1 VRRPPHRSEE
11 NSLLRW
17 LKDRRIT
24 EVECLVPDMTGMAR
38 GKIIPAAKFSHDY
51 GTRLPEGI
59 FVTTVTGDYPT
70 TTTTWSRLRIRTWCC
85 ARTRRRC
92 AWCRGRSIRPRRSST
107 TATRATAACTTWR
120 RAACCAAC
128 STCTRKRA
136 AADRGAG
143 TGILPGAEEHRS
155 GFPAAAARGP
165 FRPPE
170 TARQSYSIDAV
181 NEFDPI
187 LDLMYDYAE
196 AMELDVDTLIHES
209 GAAQLEVN
217 FQHADPMSRADQVFL
232 FKRTMREA
240 ALRHGIY
247 ATFLA
252 KPMENEPGSAMHIHQ
267 SLLDAKTGVNV
278 FAGRKAGGNSK
289 LFGHYLAGLQKY
301 VPMAMAF
308 FAPNVNSYRRLAMG
322 EVAPINVEWGYDN
335 RTCGLRV
342 PLDTIENTRVESRFA
357 GSDANPYLAMAATLC
372 CGLLGIQ
379 EELTPTKPLAG
390 SAQDL
395 GYALPRSLQQSL
407 DALENARAAGGVRQA
422 LLRGLHLGQA
432 ARIPD
437 LPARDQLL
445 GTRVPPPQRL
455 TPERRANGHLDTAT
469 LQRLDAA
476 HHLHPFN
483 DNAALAKKG
492 TRILT
497 RGEGVYVWDSQ
508 GNKLLDAFAGLWCVN
523 IGYGAPNWA
532 PPPRSR

>member
-1 VRRPPHRSEE
+1 MNRNRKKATKARVAAPQSEE
-11 NSLLRW
+11 SSLLRW

-24 EVECLVPDMTGMAR
+24 EVECLVPDITGVAR

-59 FVTTVTGDYPT
+59 FITTVTGEYPDEYYELVAP
-70 TTTTWSRLRIRTWCC
+70 SDSDMVLRPDPDTVRMVPWAVDPTAQIIHDCY
-85 ARTRRRC
+85 TRDGRPHELAPRNVLRRVLDLYEE
-92 AWCRGRSIRPRRSST
+92 AGLQPIVAPELEFFLVQKNTDPDFPLQPPAGRSGR
-107 TATRATAACTTWR
+107 
-120 RAACCAAC
+120 
-128 STCTRKRA
+128 
-136 AADRGAG
+136 
-143 TGILPGAEEHRS
+143 
-155 GFPAAAARGP
+155 
-165 FRPPE
+165 PE

-232 FKRTMREA
+232 FKRAMREA
-240 ALRHGIY
+240 AMRHGIY

-267 SLLDAKTGVNV
+267 SLLDAKSGQNV
-278 FAGRKAGGNSK
+278 FAGKKTTSPSK
-289 LFGHYLAGLQKY
+289 LFGHYLGGLQKY

-342 PLDTIENTRVESRFA
+342 PHDSLENTRVESRFA

-372 CGLLGIQ
+372 CGFLGIR
-379 EELTPTKPLAG
+379 EKLEPTKPLTG

-407 DALENARAAGGVRQA
+407 DALMECEP
-422 LLRGLHLGQA
+422 LREVFGQ
-432 ARIPD
+432 R
-437 LPARDQLL
+437 
-445 GTRVPPPQRL
+445 
-455 TPERRANGHLDTAT
+455 
-469 LQRLDAA
+469 
-476 HHLHPFN
+476 FC
-483 DNAALAKKG
+483 
-492 TRILT
+492 
-497 RGEGVYVWDSQ
+497 
-508 GNKLLDAFAGLWCVN
+508 DAFIAVKRREYQTFLRVISSWEREFLLLNV
-523 IGYGAPNWA
+523 
-532 PPPRSR
+532 